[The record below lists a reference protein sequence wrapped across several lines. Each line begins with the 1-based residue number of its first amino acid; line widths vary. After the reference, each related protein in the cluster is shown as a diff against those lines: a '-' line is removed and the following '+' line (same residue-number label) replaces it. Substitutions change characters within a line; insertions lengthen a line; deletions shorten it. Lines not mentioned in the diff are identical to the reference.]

1 MAIRRPHERARCPF
15 PYERRPLRP
24 RGQTPCRRGQTPFS
38 RGQALI
44 ELAVGLFTL
53 VLVVSALCGFAVYI
67 ARSLTAQNEL
77 RTTAG
82 GTNSRSDSVDVG
94 DFSSRYVFGAD
105 VLNIRERIEM
115 PERTILK

>member
-1 MAIRRPHERARCPF
+1 MATRRQHERARCPF
-15 PYERRPLRP
+15 PCERLSLCP
-24 RGQTPCRRGQTPFS
+24 RGQAPSGR

-53 VLVVSALCGFAVYI
+53 ALVASALCGFAVYI
-67 ARSLTAQNEL
+67 ARSLEAQNEL

-94 DFSSRYVFGAD
+94 DFSSRYVFGTD

>member
-1 MAIRRPHERARCPF
+1 MAIRRQRERARCPF
-15 PYERRPLRP
+15 PYE
-24 RGQTPCRRGQTPFS
+24 

-53 VLVVSALCGFAVYI
+53 ALVVSALCGFAVYV
-67 ARSLTAQNEL
+67 ARSLEAQNEL

-82 GTNSRSDSVDVG
+82 GTNSRSDSVEVG
-94 DFSSRYVFGAD
+94 DFSSRYVFGQD
-105 VLNIRERIEM
+105 VLNISARVEM

>member
-1 MAIRRPHERARCPF
+1 MATRRQHERARCPF
-15 PYERRPLRP
+15 PYERLSVCPG
-24 RGQTPCRRGQTPFS
+24 GQTPSGRRGLGR

-53 VLVVSALCGFAVYI
+53 ALVASALFGFAVYI
-67 ARSLTAQNEL
+67 ARSLEAQNEL

>member
-1 MAIRRPHERARCPF
+1 MVTSRLHERARCQF
-15 PYERRPLRP
+15 PYERLSPGR
-24 RGQTPCRRGQTPFS
+24 

-53 VLVVSALCGFAVYI
+53 ALVVSALCGFAVFI

-77 RTTAG
+77 RTASG
-82 GTNSRSDSVDVG
+82 GTNAHSDSVAVG
-94 DFSSRYVFGAD
+94 DFSSHYVFGRDA
-105 VLNIRERIEM
+105 LEIRERVEM